1 MKDKGT
7 LILIGILV
15 LVGGVLGYAIYQ
27 SGALKSEQATP
38 ARQGQTGT
46 SVSAPSTSTERT
58 GLSGE
63 ERAALNPPGEDASED
78 ERQRHTDLVFKLATD
93 TDVLR
98 ISNCE
103 PSPVVMRVVNKR
115 EFIVR
120 NSDLTDRTIF
130 IDEERQ
136 YVIPAQGETVL
147 PADFGKESG
156 IYGYGCDLSN
166 KGVGVFLVT
175 E

>member
-1 MKDKGT
+1 MKDKGI

-15 LVGGVLGYAIYQ
+15 VVGGILGYAIYQ
-27 SGALKSEQATP
+27 SGALKGTP
-38 ARQGQTGT
+38 TPTRQDQTGT
-46 SVSAPSTSTERT
+46 SVSAPSTPTERT
-58 GLSGE
+58 ELSE
-63 ERAALNPPGEDASED
+63 EEKAALNPPGENASED
-78 ERQRHTDLVFKLATD
+78 EKQRHTDLIFKLATD

-115 EFIVR
+115 DFTVR
-120 NSDLTDRTIF
+120 NTDSTDRTIF
-130 IDEERQ
+130 IDGERQ

-147 PADFGKESG
+147 TADFGKASG